1 VERRNV
7 ANRGGRI
14 RQYRNVPRF
23 PPKMRRSNR
32 RAQAGQREGYCKK
45 LRSNIGCLGIVGIAR
60 PPSRPVDA
68 PSHGFPAP
76 RTLEAVVAF
85 AVHHRP
91 RRLVDR
97 HMVDLLRR
105 QAGAVGQER
114 RPVCLRRRLAAARR
128 ARSPPTPY
136 IRRRRQCT
144 GSWCSGIGSSRNN
157 GRGVVGSRING
168 AMLIAARAVDRRF
181 EVERRHLARRRER
194 QPMQF
199 AAAFRL
205 RHD

>member
-1 VERRNV
+1 MERRNV

-14 RQYRNVPRF
+14 RQSRNAPRF

-97 HMVDLLRR
+97 HMVDLR
-105 QAGAVGQER
+105 QAPQDKKASVS
-114 RPVCLRRRLAAARR
+114 
-128 ARSPPTPY
+128 SPPT
-136 IRRRRQCT
+136 
-144 GSWCSGIGSSRNN
+144 GSSTDGSISTDPAHPQTAPVYRILVQRNRFVANN
-157 GRGVVGSRING
+157 GRGDVRQLDQWDDAHSRANS
-168 AMLIAARAVDRRF
+168 R
-181 EVERRHLARRRER
+181 
-194 QPMQF
+194 PSP
-199 AAAFRL
+199 
-205 RHD
+205 